1 MCLFVDEMAFEIFED
16 TLYSKKYDSLDVPPI
31 SPHYITLI
39 AIFSDNARD
48 PEKAYFT
55 KEKLRPVS
63 G

>member
-1 MCLFVDEMAFEIFED
+1 MAFEIIED
-16 TLYSKKYDSLDVPPI
+16 AWYSKKYDSLDVPPI